1 MLSLID
7 PAAMIAALPTL
18 APLPRHRVEDI
29 LNSQLAEMTHVLII
43 MPGDTEAEI
52 TAEIGF
58 SPLDLERLRFSDS
71 GLEPAWDVLHDH
83 RGWFELVFCVA
94 NDGFAFVLLIE
105 DHEPPTPLVRLCR
118 THSKLVPDHPLN
130 R

>member
-18 APLPRHRVEDI
+18 APLPRRRVQDI
-29 LNSQLAEMTHVLII
+29 LDGQLADLTHILII
-43 MPGDTEAEI
+43 GPDDTEADI
-52 TAEIGF
+52 AAEIGF

-83 RGWFELVFCVA
+83 GGWFELVFCVG
-94 NDGFAFVLLIE
+94 NDLFAFVLLVE
-105 DHEPPTPLVRLCR
+105 DCQDGRFPALQAACTRGVLA
-118 THSKLVPDHPLN
+118 T
-130 R
+130 